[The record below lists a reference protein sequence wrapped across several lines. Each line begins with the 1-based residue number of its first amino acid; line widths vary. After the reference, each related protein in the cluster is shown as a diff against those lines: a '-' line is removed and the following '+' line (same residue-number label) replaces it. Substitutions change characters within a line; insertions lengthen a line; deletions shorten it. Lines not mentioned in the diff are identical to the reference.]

1 MVLLSVKLDAEE
13 EVKKQVIHLQ
23 KHAQS
28 FKLPYII
35 VGIKMSGEWNNLF

>member
-13 EVKKQVIHLQ
+13 EVKKQVTHLQ

-28 FKLPYII
+28 IKLPYII
-35 VGIKMSGEWNNLF
+35 VGIKMSSEWNNLF